1 MHPASASEGFTLLKP
16 ALTVSKATT
25 PCSTRN
31 AVYRQSA
38 AGPLAVLTHY
48 ILVPYRNRH
57 PLSGPLYRLVATARS
72 RGYHSGWLSAPAGPS
87 DPFVEAGGSAGG
99 LQQQV
104 QPGNTR
110 HCADRWALWATGRC
124 ATPTKTEHPEIP
136 VGRGRPPRRPLLA
149 EVSSLG
155 PKDAHAMGTRLGAV
169 ARRPGPGEHRGR
181 RRMPTAGEHKRP

>member
-1 MHPASASEGFTLLKP
+1 VHLASASEGFTLLKP

-31 AVYRQSA
+31 AVYCHSA
-38 AGPLAVLTHY
+38 AEPLAVLAHY

-87 DPFVEAGGSAGG
+87 DLCGSWWQRWGAPATGAAGD
-99 LQQQV
+99 
-104 QPGNTR
+104 TR
-110 HCADRWALWATGRC
+110 RCADRWALWATGRC

-136 VGRGRPPRRPLLA
+136 VGRGRPPYRPHLA

-155 PKDAHAMGTRLGAV
+155 PKDAHAMG
-169 ARRPGPGEHRGR
+169 
-181 RRMPTAGEHKRP
+181 